1 MIRIF
6 NRKYSKKTML
16 LISEIIISFLGLLT
30 FPIKGEQ
37 AWFIAFFIISL
48 LQLILHIFYLYNF
61 EKKIISFPIFFI
73 LLSYV
78 FNFGHLPIKA
88 FGKDFGKNVLFPLWY
103 IKFDIYYFIQ

>member
-6 NRKYSKKTML
+6 NRKYSEKTML

-61 EKKIISFPIFFI
+61 VNKIIFFPIFFI
-73 LLSYV
+73 KFLFFYIDVNFYKLL
-78 FNFGHLPIKA
+78 NL
-88 FGKDFGKNVLFPLWY
+88 
-103 IKFDIYYFIQ
+103 

>member
-48 LQLILHIFYLYNF
+48 LQLILHIFY
-61 EKKIISFPIFFI
+61 
-73 LLSYV
+73 
-78 FNFGHLPIKA
+78 
-88 FGKDFGKNVLFPLWY
+88 KNQVMMWLHVVDSEYTLNHA
-103 IKFDIYYFIQ
+103 

>member
-37 AWFIAFFIISL
+37 AWFIAFFIFSAVSRASRGC
-48 LQLILHIFYLYNF
+48 QCQD
-61 EKKIISFPIFFI
+61 E
-73 LLSYV
+73 
-78 FNFGHLPIKA
+78 
-88 FGKDFGKNVLFPLWY
+88 DT
-103 IKFDIYYFIQ
+103 